1 MIKSGEPLLQLQP
14 HAARFAI
21 LEVGA
26 NPENLHPPL
35 TEHQHGD
42 IARRRAVRAA
52 GLDAVDADAVEHL
65 EGGDKPGGVDVVDEQ
80 LRSGACSSNASS
92 TSPTHS
98 VMETRT
104 EKGGGGDTGEEKR
117 AGGGGEEGE
126 RGDVAEVGAR
136 PQVVAGGH
144 GEEEE
149 EPSLE

>member
-1 MIKSGEPLLQLQP
+1 M
-14 HAARFAI
+14 
-21 LEVGA
+21 
-26 NPENLHPPL
+26 
-35 TEHQHGD
+35 
-42 IARRRAVRAA
+42 
-52 GLDAVDADAVEHL
+52 DADAVEHL

-80 LRSGACSSNASS
+80 LRSGA
-92 TSPTHS
+92 
-98 VMETRT
+98 
-104 EKGGGGDTGEEKR
+104 GEEKR